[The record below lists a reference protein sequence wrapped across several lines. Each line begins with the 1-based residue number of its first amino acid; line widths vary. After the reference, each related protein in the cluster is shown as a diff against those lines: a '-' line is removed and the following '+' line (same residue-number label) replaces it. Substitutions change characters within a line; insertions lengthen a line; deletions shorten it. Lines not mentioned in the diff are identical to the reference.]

1 MWQQIKTS
9 YRQWREEMGERWC
22 YYWHMTRYA
31 WRTIIVISLLM
42 GFASRITFLDFLDDW
57 IFGIGS
63 FVILLCSGY
72 MSIIRYSAKYRPE
85 DWEDF
90 K

>member
-1 MWQQIKTS
+1 MWQTLQQWWQEQRD
-9 YRQWREEMGERWC
+9 RQR

-42 GFASRITFLDFLDDW
+42 GLSSRIAFLDFLDDW

-63 FVILLCSGY
+63 LVILLCSGY
-72 MSIIRYSAKYRPE
+72 MSFISYSTKYRPE

>member
-1 MWQQIKTS
+1 
-9 YRQWREEMGERWC
+9 
-22 YYWHMTRYA
+22 MTRYA
-31 WRTIIVISLLM
+31 WRTIIVISLLIELS
-42 GFASRITFLDFLDDW
+42 SRISFLDFLDDW

-63 FVILLCSGY
+63 FIILLCLGY
-72 MSIIRYSAKYRPE
+72 MGIISHFTKYRPE

>member
-1 MWQQIKTS
+1 
-9 YRQWREEMGERWC
+9 
-22 YYWHMTRYA
+22 MTRYA
-31 WRTIIVISLLM
+31 WRTIIVISLLIELS
-42 GFASRITFLDFLDDW
+42 SRISFLDFLDDW

-63 FVILLCSGY
+63 FIILLCLGY
-72 MSIIRYSAKYRPE
+72 MGIISYFTKYRPE

>member
-1 MWQQIKTS
+1 MWQTI
-9 YRQWREEMGERWC
+9 RQWWQEERERWR
-22 YYWHMTRYA
+22 YYWHMTRPA
-31 WRTIIVISLLM
+31 WYVELMTMLLIEL
-42 GFASRITFLDFLDDW
+42 SDRIAFLDFLDSW

-63 FVILLCSGY
+63 FIILLCNGY
-72 MSIIRYSAKYRPE
+72 IGIICYSTSYRPE

>member
-1 MWQQIKTS
+1 MWQTIQ
-9 YRQWREEMGERWC
+9 QWWQEQRDRRR

-31 WRTIIVISLLM
+31 WRTIIVISLLIELS
-42 GFASRITFLDFLDDW
+42 SRIAFLDFLDDW

-63 FVILLCSGY
+63 FIILLCLGY
-72 MSIIRYSAKYRPE
+72 MGIISHFTKYRPE

>member
-1 MWQQIKTS
+1 
-9 YRQWREEMGERWC
+9 
-22 YYWHMTRYA
+22 MTRYA
-31 WRTIIVISLLM
+31 WRTIIVISLLIEL
-42 GFASRITFLDFLDDW
+42 SNRISFLDFLDDW

-63 FVILLCSGY
+63 FIILLCLGY
-72 MSIIRYSAKYRPE
+72 MGIISHFTKYRPE